1 QNQPTI
7 TMSQPWNAFWP
18 PAPANLFVNA
28 NLNVVCA
35 SKGALPH
42 DTKFADGT
50 KVMRLDEMKTFLAE
64 VTEKKKDGKEPTE

>member
-1 QNQPTI
+1 
-7 TMSQPWNAFWP
+7 MDQPWKSFWP
-18 PAPANLFVNA
+18 PAPVNVFVNP

-50 KVMRLDEMKTFLAE
+50 RVMRLDDVNSFLAE
-64 VTEKKKDGKEPTE
+64 VEVAEKKVTKQTK